1 VLRTIAEAAFRPRT
15 IVSIAAALLVAACSS
30 ASLPP
35 APSKVSAAPG
45 METPE
50 YRVGPLDK
58 LRVFVWQ
65 APEFTTDVPVRPD
78 GRISTPLIDDLT
90 AAGKTTAELAHDI
103 QKQLRQ
109 YVQDPLVTVIVT
121 EFAGALDQKIRVV
134 GEASQ
139 PRSIPFRANMTVLDV
154 MIEAGGLTEYAA
166 GNRAVL
172 ARKQGTEQG
181 VYSIRLADLLKD
193 GDISADVPVM
203 PGDVVIIPQSWF

>member
-1 VLRTIAEAAFRPRT
+1 MRTTAEVAFKPRT
-15 IVSIAAALLVAACSS
+15 IVMIAAALLVAACSS
-30 ASLPP
+30 ASHPP
-35 APSKVSAAPG
+35 APMNIGAAPG

-58 LRVFVWQ
+58 LRIFVWQ

-78 GRISTPLIDDLT
+78 GRISTPLIDNMA
-90 AAGKTTAELAHDI
+90 AAGKTTAELGRDI
-103 QKQLRQ
+103 QRELRQ

-134 GEASQ
+134 GGASL
-139 PRSIPFRANMTVLDV
+139 PRAIPFRANMTMLDV

-172 ARKQGTEQG
+172 SRRHGDGQG
-181 VYSIRLADLLKD
+181 VYSVRLADLLND
-193 GDISADVPVM
+193 GDISANVPVM